1 MIAMSIQN
9 YLIQTSKLQMAASLE
24 KKAST
29 SLLNRYQQVI
39 MVLIKYGFEDIL
51 SHPPFSRLVPSSER
65 LIPFRNGKSVFK
77 YTRYERIRMVC
88 EELGTTFIKFAQIAA
103 NRPDVLPE
111 ELIEELTTFHSNAPM
126 VPATKI
132 KETLA
137 KEFKFPLDK
146 IFASIDYQP
155 IASASMAQVHQA
167 KLIGGKEVVL
177 KIQRPG
183 IAETIEQDIQ
193 ILTKLAQIAEN
204 NFPQLAAFQPL
215 ELVKMFEK
223 SIRKE
228 LRFSLELANTQR
240 FEHQFRGNDK
250 IYVPTVYPEFS
261 TDRILVMEFIDGL
274 KITNT
279 QKLSKIGLTGKDL
292 ALIGINL
299 YFEQVFV
306 HGFFHADPHPG
317 NIFIMP
323 NGKVCFID
331 FGMMGIILDKD
342 KELLADLLLAVH
354 HRDVEGFKKALLKFA
369 YDDTD
374 INEKDLEYDI
384 IEFFAEYPS
393 TTLEEIDSTEVIA
406 AMNSLF
412 FEYKIKVPANLLL
425 LLKALVIIEG
435 VGLQLDPTYNIID
448 NIAPFAEGLFKVKF
462 SPAKMGQRM
471 FKTAADWTK
480 LSLGL
485 PEDLKEVMNKIKKG
499 KLHIEFE
506 HKGLDPFYKSMEV
519 MANRLGFS
527 ILLAAMVLAS
537 SLIVLADIPPKI
549 YGMSGLGFV
558 GFVLSALL
566 SFRLA
571 YLIIQ
576 QRKG

>member
-1 MIAMSIQN
+1 
-9 YLIQTSKLQMAASLE
+9 
-24 KKAST
+24 
-29 SLLNRYQQVI
+29 
-39 MVLIKYGFEDIL
+39 
-51 SHPPFSRLVPSSER
+51 
-65 LIPFRNGKSVFK
+65 
-77 YTRYERIRMVC
+77 
-88 EELGTTFIKFAQIAA
+88 
-103 NRPDVLPE
+103 
-111 ELIEELTTFHSNAPM
+111 M

-132 KETLA
+132 KATLKEEFRYPLEQVFET
-137 KEFKFPLDK
+137 
-146 IFASIDYQP
+146 IDYEP
-155 IASASMAQVHQA
+155 IASASMAQVHRA
-167 KLIGGKEVVL
+167 TLIGGKEVVL

-193 ILTKLAQIAEN
+193 ILTKLAQIIEN
-204 NFPQLAAFQPL
+204 NFPNLAAYQPK

-228 LRFSLELANTQR
+228 LRFTLELANTQR

-261 TDRILVMEFIDGL
+261 TDKVIVMEYIDGL
-274 KITNT
+274 KITNKE
-279 QKLSKIGLTGKDL
+279 KLAEIGLTGKDL
-292 ALIGINL
+292 ALKGINL

-323 NGKVCFID
+323 NKKVCFID

-342 KELLADLLLAVH
+342 KELLADLLLSIH
-354 HRDVEGFKKALLKFA
+354 TRDVEGFKKALLKFA
-369 YDDTD
+369 YEETG

-393 TTLEEIDSTEVIA
+393 TTLEEIDSNEVIA

-435 VGLQLDPTYNIID
+435 VGLQLDPTYNIIE

-462 SPAKMGQRM
+462 SPTKMSQRM
-471 FKTAADWTK
+471 FKTATDWTK

-485 PEDLKEVMNKIKKG
+485 PEDLKEVMDKIKRG

-506 HKGLDPFYKSMEV
+506 HKGLEQSNKMLEEAF
-519 MANRLGFS
+519 NRISFT
-527 ILLAAMVLAS
+527 ILLSAMVLAS
-537 SLIVLADIPPKI
+537 SLVVLADIPPKI
-549 YGMSGLGFV
+549 YGMSGLGFA
-558 GFVLSALL
+558 GFVLSILL
-566 SFRLA
+566 AFRLA
-571 YLIIQ
+571 YSII
-576 QRKG
+576 KHGKF

>member
-1 MIAMSIQN
+1 
-9 YLIQTSKLQMAASLE
+9 MAVSLE
-24 KKAST
+24 KKANT

-51 SHPPFSRLVPSSER
+51 AHPPLSRLVPSSEK
-65 LIPFRNGKSVFK
+65 LIPFREGKSVFA

-126 VPATKI
+126 VPASKI

-137 KEFKFPLDK
+137 VEFQYPLEQ
-146 IFASIDYQP
+146 IFESIDYKP
-155 IASASMAQVHQA
+155 IASASMAQVHRA

-204 NFPQLAAFQPL
+204 NFPQLDAFQPR

-228 LRFSLELANTQR
+228 LRFTLELANTQR
-240 FEHQFRGNDK
+240 FEHQFRGNEK

-261 TDRILVMEFIDGL
+261 TDKVIVMEYIDGL
-274 KITNT
+274 KITN
-279 QKLSKIGLTGKDL
+279 KKELAKIGLTGKDL

-323 NGKVCFID
+323 NRKVCFID

-342 KELLADLLLAVH
+342 KELLADLLLAIH
-354 HRDVEGFKKALLKFA
+354 NRDVEGFKKALLKFA

-393 TTLEEIDSTEVIA
+393 TTLEEIDSNEVIA

-435 VGLQLDPTYNIID
+435 VGLQLDPTYNIIE

-462 SPAKMGQRM
+462 SPTKMGQQM
-471 FKTAADWTK
+471 FKTATDWTK
-480 LSLGL
+480 LGLGF
-485 PEDLKEVMNKIKKG
+485 PEDLKEVIQKIKKG

-506 HKGLDPFYKSMEV
+506 HKGLDTLYKTIETTT
-519 MANRLGFS
+519 NRISFT
-527 ILLAAMVLAS
+527 ILLSAMVLAS

-549 YGMSGLGFV
+549 YGISGLGFV
-558 GFVLSALL
+558 GFVLSILL
-566 SFRLA
+566 AFRLA
-571 YLIIQ
+571 YSII
-576 QRKG
+576 KHGKF

>member
-1 MIAMSIQN
+1 
-9 YLIQTSKLQMAASLE
+9 MAASLE

-29 SLLNRYQQVI
+29 TLLSRYQQVI

-51 SHPPFSRLVPSSER
+51 AHPPLSRLVPSSER
-65 LIPFRNGKSVFK
+65 LIPFRDGKSVFK

-103 NRPDVLPE
+103 NRPDVLPD

-132 KETLA
+132 KATLKTEFRYPLEQVFET
-137 KEFKFPLDK
+137 
-146 IFASIDYQP
+146 IDYKP
-155 IASASMAQVHQA
+155 IASASMAQVHRA
-167 KLIGGKEVVL
+167 RLIGGKEVVL

-204 NFPQLAAFQPL
+204 NFPNLAAYQPK

-228 LRFSLELANTQR
+228 LRFTLELANTQR

-261 TDRILVMEFIDGL
+261 TDKVLVMEYIDGL
-274 KITNT
+274 KITNKE
-279 QKLSKIGLTGKDL
+279 KLAAIGLTGKGL
-292 ALIGINL
+292 ALKGINL

-323 NGKVCFID
+323 NTKVCFID

-354 HRDVEGFKKALLKFA
+354 NRNVDGFKKALLKFA
-369 YDDTD
+369 YEETG

-393 TTLEEIDSTEVIA
+393 TTLEEIDSNEVIA

-435 VGLQLDPTYNIID
+435 VGLQLDPTYNIIE

-462 SPAKMGQRM
+462 SPAKMSQRM

-485 PEDLKEVMNKIKKG
+485 PEDIKEVLEKVKKG

-506 HKGLDPFYKSMEV
+506 HKGLEQSNKMLEAAF
-519 MANRLGFS
+519 NRISFT
-527 ILLAAMVLAS
+527 ILLSAMVLAS
-537 SLIVLADIPPKI
+537 SLVVLADIPPHI
-549 YGMSGLGFV
+549 YGMSGLGFI
-558 GFVLSALL
+558 GFVLSILL
-566 SFRLA
+566 AFRLA
-571 YLIIQ
+571 YSIL
-576 QRKG
+576 KHGKF